1 MLKRGLSKKIYVV
14 GYGHN
19 NDLGHWVYKD
29 KKFLF
34 KINKNLNINLNNKET
49 MTKYTEKQKEQID
62 KIDTCV
68 EDKATQIY
76 EMSKQYEKLVDENYL
91 LKKEIKTLKDKN

>member
-1 MLKRGLSKKIYVV
+1 
-14 GYGHN
+14 
-19 NDLGHWVYKD
+19 
-29 KKFLF
+29 
-34 KINKNLNINLNNKET
+34 

-91 LKKEIKTLKDKN
+91 LKKEIKTLKDKQTLTIRKQ

>member
-1 MLKRGLSKKIYVV
+1 MLLEDI
-14 GYGHN
+14 
-19 NDLGHWVYKD
+19 
-29 KKFLF
+29 
-34 KINKNLNINLNNKET
+34 
-49 MTKYTEKQKEQID
+49 EKQKEQID

>member
-1 MLKRGLSKKIYVV
+1 MIISPLIKSDKQMLKRGLSKKIYVV

-34 KINKNLNINLNNKET
+34 KINKNF
-49 MTKYTEKQKEQID
+49 KYQFKQ
-62 KIDTCV
+62 
-68 EDKATQIY
+68 
-76 EMSKQYEKLVDENYL
+76 
-91 LKKEIKTLKDKN
+91 